1 MVEMTFM
8 TLLYMFFRLAPF
20 ILVCFFTLGSVFMG
34 EIRGFVYLVGLCF
47 GMVMTYLIVMMLPF
61 KKDGLEQSMICRG
74 FSLNGMVG
82 NKLPMGLAI
91 LSYTFFYLL
100 YPIALY
106 KLELPNLAILIL
118 FPLLILGEILW
129 NLSYTCFTPMTCIG
143 TVIVAGCL
151 GVLYSFIID
160 SIKVPRLQYI
170 HMGSNREVCTR
181 PTKQT
186 FRCKYKRK
194 E

>member
-1 MVEMTFM
+1 MTGISGIHKDFIKGFD
-8 TLLYMFFRLAPF
+8 TRCRRQYNPRPAARLGALREPP
-20 ILVCFFTLGSVFMG
+20 GRVFG
-34 EIRGFVYLVGLCF
+34 RRTDGFGGWGY
-47 GMVMTYLIVMMLPF
+47 
-61 KKDGLEQSMICRG
+61 SM
-74 FSLNGMVG
+74 SLADISAV
-82 NKLPMGLAI
+82 
-91 LSYTFFYLL
+91 
-100 YPIALY
+100 
-106 KLELPNLAILIL
+106 LAILIL

-186 FRCKYKRK
+186 FRCKYKKK